1 MALLASEAAG
11 QAASPPPDR
20 RDVQPALGLR
30 GLLLVL
36 PIAAV
41 MAIAAGGDGSTLV
54 LAPLITYALP
64 LVAIVA
70 FWWEDWPGTRL
81 RASLSGWAN
90 TALIAA
96 GAVVLTAIGQ
106 AVAGHLDPVAI
117 FQASPGA
124 GHVPTFPATLPLAGT
139 AFVAVL
145 EITLVGE
152 RWPLDKLPRLPAGL
166 IALVC
171 SWAIAIVVYVTLVAI
186 TPPAGSSVTP
196 RHGPVPGA
204 DLGAAL
210 VVISCWQVLVFVVW
224 RGWPLARIVNRPI
237 RLACAHILVLGGGL
251 LSYVVLH
258 AAWGLDS
265 ATTAAVAGC
274 FIASGLLLG
283 VQFENVLNGRLP
295 GHLERSALLLLT
307 IAFTA
312 ALDGLLT
319 VAAAAIHLTRV
330 RSADWVEHA
339 SLNALSTSILLHVA
353 VGRRWPF
360 GKPDVGIPA
369 GSQWARSRCQPDPRG

>member
-1 MALLASEAAG
+1 LLTSEVTGEAA
-11 QAASPPPDR
+11 AAPPDR
-20 RDVQPALGLR
+20 QNLQPALGFR

-36 PIAAV
+36 PIAAA
-41 MAIAAGGDGSTLV
+41 MALAAGGDGSTMV
-54 LAPLITYALP
+54 FAPLITYALP
-64 LVAIVA
+64 LVAMVA

-96 GAVVLTAIGQ
+96 GAVVLTGIGQ

-117 FQASPGA
+117 FQASPGQ
-124 GHVPTFPATLPLAGT
+124 GHVPTFPATLPLAGS

-152 RWPLDKLPRLPAGL
+152 RWPIDKLPRLPAGL
-166 IALVC
+166 IAVLC
-171 SWAIAIVVYVTLVAI
+171 AWAVAFVVYFTLVAI
-186 TPPAGSSVTP
+186 TPPAGSRVSP

-204 DLGAAL
+204 DLGAVL

-224 RGWPLARIVNRPI
+224 RGWPLTFIVNRPI
-237 RLACAHILVLGGGL
+237 RLACAHVLVLGGGL

-258 AAWGLDS
+258 AVFGVAA
-265 ATTAAVAGC
+265 ATIAAVAGC

-283 VQFENVLNGRLP
+283 VQFENVLRGRLP
-295 GHLERSALLLLT
+295 SHLERSALLLMT
-307 IAFTA
+307 IALTA
-312 ALDGLLT
+312 TFDGLLS
-319 VAAAAIHLTRV
+319 AAADAIHLTRV
-330 RSADWVEHA
+330 RSDDWVEHA

-360 GKPDVGIPA
+360 GAAEG
-369 GSQWARSRCQPDPRG
+369 GHPRGRQIRQVLRHHRAPEQR

>member
-1 MALLASEAAG
+1 MLTSEVAGEAAT
-11 QAASPPPDR
+11 PPPDR
-20 RDVQPALGLR
+20 QDVQPALGLR

-36 PIAAV
+36 PIAAA

-54 LAPLITYALP
+54 FAPLITYALP
-64 LVAIVA
+64 LVAVVA

-96 GAVVLTAIGQ
+96 GAVVLTGIGQ

-117 FQASPGA
+117 FEASPGK

-166 IALVC
+166 IAVVC
-171 SWAIAIVVYVTLVAI
+171 AWAIAFVVYFTLVAI
-186 TPPAGSSVTP
+186 TPPAGSRVSA

-224 RGWPLARIVNRPI
+224 RGWPLVRIMSRPI
-237 RLACAHILVLGGGL
+237 RLACAHVLILGGGL
-251 LSYVVLH
+251 LSYAVLH
-258 AAWGLDS
+258 VALGLDS
-265 ATTAAVAGC
+265 PTIAAVAGC
-274 FIASGLLLG
+274 FIASGLLVG
-283 VQFENVLNGRLP
+283 VQFENVLHGRLP
-295 GHLERSALLLLT
+295 GHLERLALLLLT
-307 IAFTA
+307 IASAA

-319 VAAAAIHLTRV
+319 AAADAIHLTRV

-360 GKPDVGIPA
+360 GTTEGGHPH
-369 GSQWARSRCQPDPRG
+369 RSETHHRALESERRAPK